1 MNHPTTTAATLRVP
15 DAELYYEVRGQGPL
29 LVLVGAP
36 MDARSFAPLAD
47 LFAAD
52 HTVLTT
58 DPRGINR
65 SPVDDPD
72 RDSTPEMRAD
82 DLARLITQ
90 VDAGPAVVFGSSGGA
105 VTVLALAQAHPELVH
120 TVIAHE
126 PPLDEL
132 VDDREELR
140 VNTDDMIATYLAGD
154 TVGAWKK
161 FMAIANMPIPEE
173 MIEQMFG
180 GEHEPQDVA
189 DERYQFEHMLG
200 PSVWWR
206 PDFAVLGSMA
216 SRIVVGIGEDSGDQ
230 LCERTSIALAEG
242 LGLKPTMFP
251 GGHIGFAEDPAAFA
265 PRLRA
270 VLDE

>member
-1 MNHPTTTAATLRVP
+1 
-15 DAELYYEVRGQGPL
+15 
-29 LVLVGAP
+29 
-36 MDARSFAPLAD
+36 
-47 LFAAD
+47 
-52 HTVLTT
+52 
-58 DPRGINR
+58 
-65 SPVDDPD
+65 
-72 RDSTPEMRAD
+72 
-82 DLARLITQ
+82 
-90 VDAGPAVVFGSSGGA
+90 
-105 VTVLALAQAHPELVH
+105 
-120 TVIAHE
+120 
-126 PPLDEL
+126 
-132 VDDREELR
+132 
-140 VNTDDMIATYLAGD
+140 
-154 TVGAWKK
+154 
-161 FMAIANMPIPEE
+161 MAIANMPIPEE

-206 PDFAVLGSMA
+206 PDFAVLGSVA